1 MSAKSDTRNEEFDW
15 IFDYVLQFLESDKF
29 DAAVMDFVD
38 ENCYVFD
45 SEDENKFIYSD
56 IHAEFH
62 DHIEALISSNLGELG
77 ITTEMFYDSC
87 EKGRN
92 GRDVNQ
98 AVFERMLAMDDF
110 LTFKKIMV
118 KRNMELQLE
127 SFKAF
132 SLGAHFDDDD
142 DDDAYLNSCGMID
155 GKYYNDD
162 DDMMNICD
170 EEILKEVIYNFY
182 SYTN

>member
-1 MSAKSDTRNEEFDW
+1 MSAKRNEEFDW

-45 SEDENKFIYSD
+45 SDDENKFIYSD

-87 EKGRN
+87 EKGRK

-98 AVFERMLAMDDF
+98 AVFEKMLAMDDF

-132 SLGAHFDDDD
+132 SMGAQFDDDEDDGYLNSSGMIDGKFYNEDDDD
-142 DDDAYLNSCGMID
+142 DDMLNIG
-155 GKYYNDD
+155 
-162 DDMMNICD
+162 D
-170 EEILKEVIYNFY
+170 EEILKEVFILI
-182 SYTN
+182 